1 MIDFESS
8 PTGSNIMQLP
18 FEVQQDGNSAANNNC
33 DFPVSDDERML
44 LTPNIANAAT
54 SAATPDSA
62 FSPLS
67 SAN

>member
-1 MIDFESS
+1 
-8 PTGSNIMQLP
+8 MQLP